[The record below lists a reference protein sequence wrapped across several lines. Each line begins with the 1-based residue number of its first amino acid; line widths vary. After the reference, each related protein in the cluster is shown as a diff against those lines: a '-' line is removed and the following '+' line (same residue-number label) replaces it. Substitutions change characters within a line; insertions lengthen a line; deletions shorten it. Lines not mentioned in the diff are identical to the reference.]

1 MLSVAWLVPAPHADA
16 QSYQFNTV
24 QIDGN
29 ERIGDSAIL
38 SRAGIARGRAISAGE
53 LNDAYQNLQ
62 ASGLFESVA
71 LEPRGG
77 TLVITVVEFPTI
89 NRISFEGNARI
100 DDEALASVVD
110 SDERRVF
117 NPTQAEKDANA
128 IAQAYS
134 NDGRIA
140 ARVQP
145 KVIRR
150 DQNRV
155 DLVFEVFEGDNVE
168 IERLSFVGNR
178 EYSDRRLRRV
188 LGTKQ
193 AGLFRRLIKRDTF
206 VPERIEADQQM
217 RFLPV
222 ARLCRHAHF
231 GGERSADRRTRWLF
245 RAVQRARGA
254 TVQVRRTD
262 RDLDHQ
268 RGER

>member
-1 MLSVAWLVPAPHADA
+1 MHNDRWNKPTETAVFTPFAKSLRGASFCVMLSVAWLVPAPHANA

-38 SRAGIARGRAISAGE
+38 GQAGIARGRAISAGE
-53 LNDAYQNLQ
+53 LNDAYQKLQ

-71 LEPRGG
+71 IEPRGG

-134 NDGRIA
+134 CLLYTS
-140 ARVQP
+140 P
-145 KVIRR
+145 SPR
-150 DQNRV
+150 D
-155 DLVFEVFEGDNVE
+155 
-168 IERLSFVGNR
+168 
-178 EYSDRRLRRV
+178 
-188 LGTKQ
+188 
-193 AGLFRRLIKRDTF
+193 
-206 VPERIEADQQM
+206 
-217 RFLPV
+217 
-222 ARLCRHAHF
+222 
-231 GGERSADRRTRWLF
+231 
-245 RAVQRARGA
+245 
-254 TVQVRRTD
+254 
-262 RDLDHQ
+262 
-268 RGER
+268 